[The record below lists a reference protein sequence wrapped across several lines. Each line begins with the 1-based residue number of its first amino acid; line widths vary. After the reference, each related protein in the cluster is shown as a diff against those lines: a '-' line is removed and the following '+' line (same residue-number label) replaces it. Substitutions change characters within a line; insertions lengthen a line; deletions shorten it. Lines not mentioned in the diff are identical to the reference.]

1 MKVIGKLLIAV
12 IILMVLSCNQDDEGS
27 GPVLEIENL
36 ELQLTSITM
45 YEAKFQVNYKIINA
59 SSLILEKV
67 MYKKLNALEWKEN
80 RGETIIGLEP
90 GVKYVA
96 KSVLTV
102 DEVNKESPEIFFTTY
117 GFNHEDLLGD
127 RILLNRQFDI
137 FSSDGNSNFTEAA
150 PLKGYLKVDNDSL
163 ELKSIE
169 VMSDYRIII
178 SLPENTQYFFEKDEE
193 YIESKKFS
201 IGLFSGEYYTEITES
216 FNYSSNPLVKEF
228 TLYNKYPQINSV
240 EVNKSYVCEN
250 GQGFNKLKVEGNFW
264 TLVGRFYDNANDN
277 YNNPRELSLSITS
290 VNNPAI
296 QKVFLKEEDMVYD
309 KANYTSEY
317 CDKDAYYSAE
327 IISYNPF
334 HTLQNIYLHLSEENF
349 PSGEYI
355 LKYDV
360 VDYGDEEFNSNEYL
374 FTLE

>member
-1 MKVIGKLLIAV
+1 MKVIGKLLTAV

-27 GPVLEIENL
+27 GPVFELENL
-36 ELQLTSITM
+36 QLKANSISANEVT
-45 YEAKFQVNYKIINA
+45 FQVNYKIINA
-59 SSLILEKV
+59 SSYIEQKIL
-67 MYKKLNALEWKEN
+67 YKKSDALEWKEN
-80 RGETIIGLEP
+80 RGETITGLEP

-96 KSVLTV
+96 KAILNVEKL
-102 DEVNKESPEIFFTTY
+102 NKESPEIIFTTY
-117 GFNHEDLLGD
+117 GFNHTGLIGD
-127 RILLNRQFDI
+127 RILLNRQFNIINSGD
-137 FSSDGNSNFTEAA
+137 SSNFIEAA

-201 IGLFSGEYYTEITES
+201 IGLFSGEYYIEITES
-216 FNYSSNPLVKEF
+216 FNYSSDPLVKEF

-264 TLVGRFYDNANDN
+264 TLVGGFYDNANDN

-290 VNNPAI
+290 VDNPFI

-309 KANYTSEY
+309 KANYISEY
-317 CDKDAYYSAE
+317 CDKDAYYSVE

-334 HTLQNIYLHLSEENF
+334 HTLQNIYLHLSKEDF
-349 PSGEYI
+349 PPGEYI

-360 VDYGDEEFNSNEYL
+360 IDYGDEEFKSNEYL